1 MKSWLQDDNLEMCS
15 IHIEGKSIVA
25 ERFIRT
31 LSTKIYKYMISVSKN
46 VYINK
51 LYNIVNKCNNT
62 YHSTIKI
69 KPANVKSS
77 RYIDVN
83 KQNNKEDPKLKVVD
97 LVRISK
103 YKNIFAK
110 EKLVKYTVPWA

>member
-1 MKSWLQDDNLEMCS
+1 MKSWLQDDNLEMYL
-15 IHIEGKSIVA
+15 IHIEGKSVVV

-31 LSTKIYKYMISVSKN
+31 LRIKIYKYMISVSKN

-62 YHSTIKI
+62 YHSTMKI
-69 KPANVKSS
+69 KPTNVKSS

-83 KQNNKEDPKLKVVD
+83 K
-97 LVRISK
+97 
-103 YKNIFAK
+103 
-110 EKLVKYTVPWA
+110 

>member
-1 MKSWLQDDNLEMCS
+1 MKLWLQGDNLEMYL
-15 IHIEGKSIVA
+15 IHIEGKSVVA

-31 LSTKIYKYMISVSKN
+31 LRIKIYKYMISVSKN

-69 KPANVKSS
+69 KPTNVKSS

-83 KQNNKEDPKLKVVD
+83 K
-97 LVRISK
+97 
-103 YKNIFAK
+103 
-110 EKLVKYTVPWA
+110 